1 MIYYFPAQVSLQ
13 MSTLKY
19 YDEYKIDKNITLI
32 NSFMISPLKH
42 LSSLHYKLN
51 AHIY

>member
-1 MIYYFPAQVSLQ
+1 
-13 MSTLKY
+13 MSN

-42 LSSLHYKLN
+42 LKSLDYKLN